1 MTDAKAKKKSVTVP
15 AKNGPPRVVAAM
27 KRTNAVARK
36 NARERNGAAS
46 AAKAGKAQHA
56 ITEESAPVQKLHL
69 SKDQKQKYTD
79 LLTKLHEKISKQI
92 SFLAT
97 DSLNKSDADEPRDD
111 VTDDFDRDFAL
122 SLLTSEHDVLFE
134 INQAMK
140 RVQEGTYGR
149 CEQCSSAVG
158 MARLNAI
165 PFARLCIS
173 CQSTAERDKSHYQPF
188 GSTIA
193 DASKAAAGQTSG
205 NPEE

>member
-1 MTDAKAKKKSVTVP
+1 MTKAKAKKKDLTTHE
-15 AKNGPPRVVAAM
+15 KNGPPRVVAAM

-36 NARERNGAAS
+36 NAKERKGAAL
-46 AAKAGKAQHA
+46 AAKTGKTKQDPVE
-56 ITEESAPVQKLHL
+56 TAPTQKLHL
-69 SKDQKQKYTD
+69 SKEQKNKYTD

-97 DSLNKSDADEPRDD
+97 DSLNKTDADEPRDD

-122 SLLTSEHDVLFE
+122 SLLTSEHDILFE
-134 INQAMK
+134 ISQAMK

-149 CEQCSSAVG
+149 CEQCASTVG
-158 MARLNAI
+158 AARLNAI

-193 DASKAAAGQTSG
+193 DASKAAAGQVSG